1 MQQALEYADTLDIPV
16 AISSNG
22 DGFVIQYRR
31 NCGCPDASGKAIISE
46 NADLDHFPTPSE
58 LWECY
63 KLYNNLETKEAE
75 VDFIT
80 EIHKDMHDNGK
91 HWYTNSYD
99 FTNGDRVKVTVEII
113 N

>member
-1 MQQALEYADTLDIPV
+1 MSDDVNTRI
-16 AISSNG
+16 
-22 DGFVIQYRR
+22 
-31 NCGCPDASGKAIISE
+31 
-46 NADLDHFPTPSE
+46 
-58 LWECY
+58 
-63 KLYNNLETKEAE
+63 ETKEAE

-99 FTNGDRVKVTVEII
+99 FTNGNRVKVTVEII